1 MIDNNRL
8 YNKDFLVLS
17 VIMFLAYCNIAA
29 FFQFHEYLSTL
40 PIAPES
46 FGLLIALFS
55 LSVLVVRPLISLFLN
70 PSDAKRWI
78 TISSCLVIASLILY
92 NLAET
97 FWSMAAIRI
106 LHGAAYV
113 VLATAVLSRIVEC
126 IPQEKSGQAF
136 GLLSAVTLLPYA
148 VIPPFMGLLTKWTG
162 GFDRVLDLSALAMV
176 PIFPMLTLLDDS
188 PVSISHGAGERSTW
202 KDVVENFKDYRVL
215 LMLFLSLVV
224 WTTFTPVF
232 FFLQGYGSK
241 IGISNPGWFLTLST
255 FTEIM
260 VRLSAGHIFDKLDKS
275 KLLVFSLMW
284 LTVGYWALI
293 YASWP
298 TAFYAM
304 GLWLG
309 IGWGVAMPVLSAA
322 LFDISQPKLR
332 ALNTN
337 LGMEMFQG
345 GFFLGPLVG
354 GAILLQWGYTALYL
368 GCAVLTALGMFS
380 ALFLGR
386 IGKDNKV

>member
-1 MIDNNRL
+1 
-8 YNKDFLVLS
+8 
-17 VIMFLAYCNIAA
+17 
-29 FFQFHEYLSTL
+29 
-40 PIAPES
+40 
-46 FGLLIALFS
+46 
-55 LSVLVVRPLISLFLN
+55 
-70 PSDAKRWI
+70 
-78 TISSCLVIASLILY
+78 
-92 NLAET
+92 
-97 FWSMAAIRI
+97 MAAIRV

-113 VLATAVLSRIVEC
+113 VLATAVLSRIVDC

-136 GLLSAVTLLPYA
+136 GLLSALTLLPYA
-148 VIPPFMGLLTKWTG
+148 VIPPLLGLLTKWTG

-188 PVSISHGAGERSTW
+188 PVSISHGAGERRTRR
-202 KDVVENFKDYRVL
+202 DLVENFKDYRVL

-354 GAILLQWGYTALYL
+354 GAILLQWSYTALYL